1 MLRYL
6 VLGLCLLLGGAVRAQ
21 VERCG
26 TQTPDLYAAEVPTA
40 TRARWRTNERRL
52 RDRIAQGAGRRDE
65 LLRIPVVVHVVHQNE
80 TENISDAQIYSQLDV
95 LNADY
100 NLGNDLSVVP
110 PAFLEL
116 AAAMDVEFCL
126 AQVNPDGELQA
137 GIVRTATSYDDIGIL
152 FGPGNRE
159 RVFYTELGG
168 SDAWDTERYLNIW
181 VADMG
186 TNLAGKAAFPGEA
199 LAAEDGVRI
208 SYRYFGTT
216 GTAAD
221 EQPYHLGRTLTHEI
235 GHYFGLHHVWGPSS
249 NGDCTE
255 DDGVADTP
263 VSSHNY
269 VGECPVG
276 PQISCNTVDAHM
288 NYLYYTDDACMGL
301 FTQGQCERMHAA
313 IAEFRPLLGDGPGC
327 GITVSH
333 EAAPT
338 VRPFRVFPNPA
349 DDRVTLEFPD
359 SNAATLDLVDVTGR
373 TVWRHEVSGIA
384 YLTLPVHRLGEGI
397 YVLRRRTADGTQTKR
412 LLVQHR

>member
-1 MLRYL
+1 MLRLL
-6 VLGLCLLLGGAVRAQ
+6 VLCGGLLLSTLGNAQ

-26 TQTPDLYAAEVPTA
+26 TQTPNPAALEVPA
-40 TRARWRTNERRL
+40 AVKARWTANEQRIQRRL
-52 RDRIAQGAGRRDE
+52 AQQAGQRND
-65 LLRIPVVVHVVHQNE
+65 LVTIPVVVHVVYNSAEQ
-80 TENISDAQIYSQLDV
+80 NISDAQIESQIEV

-100 NLGNDLSVVP
+100 NALNDMAMVP
-110 PAFLEL
+110 PAFAAL
-116 AAAMDVEFCL
+116 ATSLNVEFCI
-126 AQVNPDGELQA
+126 AQVDPDGQLVP
-137 GIVRTATSYDDIGIL
+137 GIVRTETPFDDVGIL

-159 RVFYTELGG
+159 RVFYSDIGG

-199 LAAEDGVRI
+199 PPAEDGVRI

-263 VSSHNY
+263 MSSHNY

-288 NYLYYTDDACMGL
+288 NFLYYTDDACMGF
-301 FTQGQCERMHAA
+301 FTAGQCARMSAA
-313 IAEFRPLLGDGPGC
+313 IAEFRPLLGEGGC
-327 GITVSH
+327 AVVSTSTA
-333 EAAPT
+333 EVPA
-338 VRPFRVFPNPA
+338 RPFRIYPNPA
-349 DDRVTLEFPD
+349 DDQVTLAFPD
-359 SNAATLDLVDVTGR
+359 FAAAELDLVDVTGR
-373 TVWRHEVSGIA
+373 TVWRHRVA
-384 YLTLPVHRLGEGI
+384 DVDTLTLPVHRLAEGI
-397 YVLRRRTADGTQTKR
+397 YVLRRRTKTGTQTRR